1 MESGMLVAA
10 DDDLR
15 RAAKTYHMR
24 NRLYDFSSKLSW
36 NQVVFMINTNK
47 IMVSVSQAKHV
58 ALGCVMFEKKSEVSL
73 DYNERKC
80 IPIYGASSL
89 GPSFFVWC

>member
-1 MESGMLVAA
+1 
-10 DDDLR
+10 
-15 RAAKTYHMR
+15 
-24 NRLYDFSSKLSW
+24 
-36 NQVVFMINTNK
+36 
-47 IMVSVSQAKHV
+47 MVSVSQAKHV

-89 GPSFFVWC
+89 GPSFFV

>member
-24 NRLYDFSSKLSW
+24 NRLYDFSSKLSS
-36 NQVVFMINTNK
+36 NKVVFMVDPNK
-47 IMVSVSQAKHV
+47 IIISQAKHV
-58 ALGCVMFEKKSEVSL
+58 ALGCLMYEKKSEVSL